1 MNYSGK
7 ILDGNF
13 LEPYSKEELQEKLK
27 ELLAGSLEA
36 RDEIIT
42 HNVRLV
48 MSIAKKYH
56 QNNDLSELFQVGII
70 GLIKS
75 VDTFNYEKNPNFIT
89 YAYSCITN
97 EILMLLRKN
106 KSRPQNISIEDV
118 VYCDLNG
125 YYVKKESLLNDYS
138 VDIINNY
145 EEKELYNIIQKIITN
160 LPPKKQNIIVK
171 YFGFFD
177 NEPTSQVELAHELG
191 CSQSYVSRIIKTI
204 LEEIKLELLNQ
215 QVIEVNNSN
224 NRKLIKKK

>member
-7 ILDGNF
+7 ILNDD
-13 LEPYSKEELQEKLK
+13 LAEPYSKEELQEKLK
-27 ELLAGSLEA
+27 ELIAGSLEA

-56 QNNDLSELFQVGII
+56 RNNDLSELFQVGII

-75 VDTFNYEKNPNFIT
+75 VDTFDYEKNSNFIT

-106 KSRPQNISIEDV
+106 KSKPQNISIEDV
-118 VYCDLNG
+118 VYYDSNG
-125 YYVKKESLLNDYS
+125 YYVKKESILTDYS

-145 EEKELYNIIQKIITN
+145 EEKELYSIIQKIVTN

-177 NEPTSQVELAHELG
+177 NEPISQVELARELG
-191 CSQSYVSRIIKTI
+191 CSQSYVSRIIKTV

-215 QVIEVNNSN
+215 QVIEVNDSN
-224 NRKLIKKK
+224 NKLIKKK